1 LIFFQQEMTIEL
13 TRDQVHDIVETIT
26 EKGTLT
32 FAVAPTVQPNERQLR
47 VDPQAIAKNYYNLF
61 SHKFGKLAGESTKDW
76 GKVKLSKNGTDVDAS
91 EWEKLIKAHTA
102 MVRDIINK

>member
-1 LIFFQQEMTIEL
+1 MTIEL

-26 EKGTLT
+26 EQGTLT
-32 FAVAPTVQPNERQLR
+32 FAVVSTVQPTERQLR
-47 VDPQAIAKNYYNLF
+47 ADPETIAKNYFKLF
-61 SHKFGKLAGESTKDW
+61 GQKFGKVGGESIKDW

-102 MVRDIINK
+102 MVRGISDGTFP